1 MRREIII
8 NAAPRETRIAILEE
22 KELAE
27 ILVERPE
34 AVRRVGDIYKGRV
47 NAVLPGM
54 QAAFV
59 DLGLEK
65 SAFLHASDLQ
75 PPSDVADLFE
85 DDDEAEE
92 AVASV
97 SGPEEPA
104 GRGGRRGR
112 GDREGRG
119 GRGGR
124 GGQGGQGGQGGRGG
138 HGGRAGRDEPVPRIE
153 DALQK
158 GKEILVQITKE
169 PIGTK
174 GPRVTTQVSLPGRFL
189 VFMPGHEHVGV
200 SRKIEDRAERQRLK
214 EIARKICPKQAGIIV
229 RTVGA
234 EQSEGEFESDV
245 RHLEQLWQ
253 KIDKLAARSKAPAL
267 LHQEMEFTT
276 GLIRDIFNED
286 VDQLVID
293 SKEEHKQ
300 IVKYLET
307 YAPELKQRVK
317 HYRGQ
322 APIFDHFGIEA
333 EIEKTMERK
342 VWLRKGGY
350 ITIDQTEALVAIDVN
365 TGRFIGKKN
374 QEETILK
381 TNLEAAAEI
390 ARQLRLRDLGG
401 IIVLDFIDME
411 EEANRRAVSDTLRQH
426 LKRDRSRTKSFA
438 VSDLGLIE
446 MTRQRQR
453 PSISNYFT
461 EPCPDCEGAG
471 RVLSLSSA
479 ALKIER
485 MLHRV
490 GQRSK
495 EKQLILRVHPDVAVY
510 LVEQEA
516 GRLDRLE
523 RLYKLAVE
531 IRDDPS
537 LRRDEIRL
545 FRGRTFEEITKQYAH

>member
-8 NAAPRETRIAILEE
+8 NASPSETRIALLEDKQLVE
-22 KELAE
+22 VM
-27 ILVERPE
+27 VERPE

-75 PPSDVADLFE
+75 PSETDLDLFE
-85 DDDEAEE
+85 EE
-92 AVASV
+92 EES
-97 SGPEEPA
+97 EEP
-104 GRGGRRGR
+104 RRG
-112 GDREGRG
+112 G

-124 GGQGGQGGQGGRGG
+124 
-138 HGGRAGRDEPVPRIE
+138 RDEPVPRIE
-153 DALQK
+153 EALKK
-158 GKEILVQITKE
+158 GQELLVQITKE

-174 GPRVTTQVSLPGRFL
+174 GPRVTTQVSLPGRSL
-189 VFMPGHEHVGV
+189 VLMPGHEHIGV
-200 SRKIEDRAERQRLK
+200 SRKIEDRAERARLK
-214 EIARKICPKQAGIIV
+214 SLIREIRPKDAGVIV

-234 EQSEGEFESDV
+234 EQGKKEFQSDI
-245 RHLEQLWQ
+245 HYLEQLWA
-253 KIDKLAARSKAPAL
+253 KIEKQAQRVKAPSL

-293 SKEEHKQ
+293 SAEEHKS
-300 IVKYLET
+300 ILKYLAT
-307 YAPELKQRVK
+307 YAPEFRSRVK
-317 HYRGQ
+317 LYRGEE
-322 APIFDHFGIEA
+322 PIFDHFEIES
-333 EIEKTMERK
+333 EIEKAMERK
-342 VWLRKGGY
+342 VWLKKGGY

-365 TGRFIGKKN
+365 TGRFTGKKS

-381 TNLEAAAEI
+381 TNVEAAAEI

-411 EEANRRAVSDTLRQH
+411 DEANRKQVSDLLRQH
-426 LKRDRSRTKSFA
+426 LRRDRSRTKSFA
-438 VSDLGLIE
+438 VSELGLIE

-453 PSISNYFT
+453 PSLANFFN
-461 EPCPDCEGAG
+461 EDCPECEGLG
-471 RVLSLSSA
+471 KVLSMQSA

-485 MLHRV
+485 MLRRV
-490 GQRSK
+490 GLRSK
-495 EKQLILRVHPDVAVY
+495 EKQLILRVHPDVAVH
-510 LVEQEA
+510 LVEQNA
-516 GRLDRLE
+516 DRLGRLEKQFRF
-523 RLYKLAVE
+523 RVE

-537 LRRDEIRL
+537 LRRNEIRL
-545 FRGRTFEEITKQYAH
+545 FRGRTYEEITKQFER

>member
-8 NAAPRETRIAILEE
+8 NASLSETRIALLEDKQLVE
-22 KELAE
+22 VM
-27 ILVERPE
+27 VERPE

-65 SAFLHASDLQ
+65 SAFLHASDLT
-75 PPSDVADLFE
+75 PSETDFDDLFE
-85 DDDEAEE
+85 DEDEVEDR
-92 AVASV
+92 
-97 SGPEEPA
+97 
-104 GRGGRRGR
+104 RGG
-112 GDREGRG
+112 G
-119 GRGGR
+119 GRGR
-124 GGQGGQGGQGGRGG
+124 RE
-138 HGGRAGRDEPVPRIE
+138 EPVPRIE
-153 DALQK
+153 EALKK
-158 GKEILVQITKE
+158 GQELLVQITKE

-189 VFMPGHEHVGV
+189 VLMPGHEHIGV
-200 SRKIEDRAERQRLK
+200 SRKIEDRGERARLK
-214 EIARKICPKQAGIIV
+214 TLIREIRPKDSGVIV

-234 EQSEGEFESDV
+234 EQGKREFQSDI
-245 RHLEQLWQ
+245 RYLEQLWA
-253 KIDKLAARSKAPAL
+253 KITKQSQRSKAPAL

-293 SKEEHKQ
+293 SPEEHKS
-300 IVKYLET
+300 ILKYLAT
-307 YAPELKQRVK
+307 YAPELRPRVK
-317 HYRGQ
+317 LYKGD
-322 APIFDHFGIEA
+322 APIFDHFEIES
-333 EIEKTMERK
+333 EIEKAMERK
-342 VWLRKGGY
+342 VWLKKGGY

-365 TGRFIGKKN
+365 TGRFTGKKS
-374 QEETILK
+374 QEETIVK
-381 TNLEAAAEI
+381 TNLEAVAEI

-411 EEANRRAVSDTLRQH
+411 DEGNRKQVSDLLRQH

-438 VSDLGLIE
+438 VSELGLIE

-453 PSISNYFT
+453 PSLANFFN
-461 EPCPDCEGAG
+461 EDCPECEGTG
-471 RVLSLSSA
+471 KVLSLNSA

-485 MLHRV
+485 MLRRV

-495 EKQLILRVHPDVAVY
+495 EKQLILRVHPDVAVH
-510 LVEQEA
+510 LVEQNA
-516 GRLDRLE
+516 DRLGRLEKQYRY
-523 RLYKLAVE
+523 RVE

-537 LRRDEIRL
+537 LRRNEIRL
-545 FRGRTFEEITKQYAH
+545 FRGRTYEEITKQYER

>member
-8 NAAPRETRIAILEE
+8 NASKSETRIALLEDKQLVE
-22 KELAE
+22 VM
-27 ILVERPE
+27 VERPE

-65 SAFLHASDLQ
+65 SAFLHASDLT
-75 PPSDVADLFE
+75 PDTELDDLFE
-85 DDDEAEE
+85 EEEDADE
-92 AVASV
+92 
-97 SGPEEPA
+97 PHQ
-104 GRGGRRGR
+104 RGGG
-112 GDREGRG
+112 GG

-124 GGQGGQGGQGGRGG
+124 GR
-138 HGGRAGRDEPVPRIE
+138 RDEPVPRIE
-153 DALQK
+153 EALKK
-158 GKEILVQITKE
+158 GQDLLVQITKE

-189 VFMPGHEHVGV
+189 VLMPGHEHIGV
-200 SRKIEDRAERQRLK
+200 SRKIEDRAERARLK
-214 EIARKICPKQAGIIV
+214 SLIREIRPKDAGVIV

-234 EQSEGEFESDV
+234 EQGKKEFQSDIKY
-245 RHLEQLWQ
+245 LEQLWA
-253 KIDKLAARSKAPAL
+253 KIEKQSQRVKAPAL

-293 SKEEHKQ
+293 SPEEHRT
-300 IVKYLET
+300 ILKYLAT
-307 YAPELKQRVK
+307 YAPELKPRVK
-317 HYRGQ
+317 LYRGE
-322 APIFDHFGIEA
+322 APIFDHFEIES
-333 EIEKTMERK
+333 EIEKAMERK
-342 VWLRKGGY
+342 VWLKKGGY

-365 TGRFIGKKN
+365 TGRFTGKKS

-381 TNLEAAAEI
+381 TNIEAAAEI

-411 EEANRRAVSDTLRQH
+411 EEANRKNVSETLRQH
-426 LKRDRSRTKSFA
+426 LRRDRSRTKSFA

-453 PSISNYFT
+453 PSLANYFN
-461 EPCPDCEGAG
+461 EDCPDCEGAG
-471 RVLSLSSA
+471 KVLSLQSA

-485 MLHRV
+485 MLRRV

-495 EKQLILRVHPDVAVY
+495 EKQLILRVHPDVAVF
-510 LVEQEA
+510 LVEQNHD
-516 GRLDRLE
+516 RLDRLE
-523 RLYKLAVE
+523 KQYRYRVE

-537 LRRDEIRL
+537 LRRGEIRL
-545 FRGRTFEEITKQYAH
+545 FRGRTYEEITKQYER

>member
-124 GGQGGQGGQGGRGG
+124 GGQGGQGGRGG

>member
-8 NAAPRETRIAILEE
+8 NAAPRETRIAILED
-22 KELAE
+22 KEVAE

-65 SAFLHASDLQ
+65 SAFLHASDLT
-75 PPSDVADLFE
+75 PLTDVEDLFE
-85 DDDEAEE
+85 EEEAEE
-92 AVASV
+92 PK
-97 SGPEEPA
+97 G
-104 GRGGRRGR
+104 
-112 GDREGRG
+112 G

-124 GGQGGQGGQGGRGG
+124 SDRGGR
-138 HGGRAGRDEPVPRIE
+138 REEPAPRIE
-153 DALQK
+153 DALKK
-158 GKEILVQITKE
+158 GQEILVQITKE

-189 VFMPGHEHVGV
+189 VYMPGHEHVGI
-200 SRKIEDRAERQRLK
+200 SRKIEDRGERQRLK
-214 EIARKICPKQAGIIV
+214 EIARQIRPKNAGIII

-234 EQSEGEFESDV
+234 EQSAKEFEADV
-245 RHLEQLWQ
+245 RHLESLWD
-253 KIDKLAARSKAPAL
+253 KIEKQAEKSKAPAI

-276 GLIRDIFNED
+276 GLIRDIFKED

-293 SKEEHKQ
+293 SKEEHKN
-300 IVKYLET
+300 ILKYLAT
-307 YAPELKQRVK
+307 YAPDLKERVK
-317 HYRGQ
+317 LYRGQ

-342 VWLRKGGY
+342 VWLKKGGY
-350 ITIDQTEALVAIDVN
+350 ITIDQTEALVAVDVN
-365 TGRFIGKKN
+365 TGRFVGKKN

-411 EEANRRAVSDTLRQH
+411 EEANRRSVSDTLRQH

-438 VSDLGLIE
+438 VSELGLIE

-453 PSISNYFT
+453 PSLSSYFT
-461 EPCPDCEGAG
+461 EPCPECEGAS

-495 EKQLILRVHPDVAVY
+495 EKALILRVHPDVAVY

-516 GRLDRLE
+516 GRLE
-523 RLYKLAVE
+523 RVERQYKLHVE

-545 FRGRTFEEITKQYAH
+545 FRGRTFEEITKQFAQ